1 MTLRITQQFIF
12 LLTAALMLSLAA
24 CSSGQRAPEYY
35 GATETA
41 PLEIPE
47 GLSFP
52 DNSQALMIYSRPMPP
67 PNLVLE
73 TRPPRI
79 SSTTSGIQE
88 NSRLNWSADG
98 LYLLIEDTPESAQR
112 RLGHVI
118 KNSGMER
125 IRQDDD
131 GVIRFD
137 YYQTFQDMGGFWKSM
152 AFWSK
157 DSREDYSGAYQA
169 FVRPDGENTRVYIKY
184 ADDTDCEPDA
194 AEHLLVVI
202 RARMG

>member
-1 MTLRITQQFIF
+1 MTPRITRQIIF
-12 LLTAALMLSLAA
+12 LLTAVLMLSLAA
-24 CSSGQRAPEYY
+24 CSSGQKRPEYY
-35 GATETA
+35 DAAETA
-41 PLEIPE
+41 SLEMPE

-52 DNSQALMIYSRPMPP
+52 DNSQALMIFARPMPP
-67 PNLVLE
+67 PSMVLE

-79 SSTTSGIQE
+79 SSTTSGIKE
-88 NSRLNWSADG
+88 NSRLNWSAEG

-112 RLGHVI
+112 RLGYVI

-125 IRQDDD
+125 IRLDDD
-131 GVIRFD
+131 GVYRFD
-137 YYQTFQDMGGFWKSM
+137 YYQTFQDTGGFWKSM
-152 AFWSK
+152 AFWSQ
-157 DSREDYSGAYQA
+157 DNREDYSGAYQA
-169 FVRPDGENTRVYIKY
+169 FVRPDGENARVYIKY